1 MMVYTAKNIRVFLAI
16 ISFEALMEILSV
28 EVLSSGIISL
38 VDNLC
43 ADVLS
48 LGISSLVDNLCVEI
62 LSLGIISLE
71 ILSLVDIL
79 SVETLPFGTFSLGA
93 FCKLTSGVRYGF
105 VSDFFLVA

>member
-1 MMVYTAKNIRVFLAI
+1 
-16 ISFEALMEILSV
+16 MEILSV

-43 ADVLS
+43 VEVLS

-62 LSLGIISLE
+62 LSLGFISLE

-79 SVETLPFGTFSLGA
+79 SVETLPFGTF
-93 FCKLTSGVRYGF
+93 CKLTSGVRYGF
-105 VSDFFLVA
+105 VSDFFLVAWSSFLN